1 MKRALILFA
10 LLVVSIAVVVLTT
23 AQGQNPNSNSA
34 KFRRVRA
41 DKRIANQ
48 YIVVLKDDVAD
59 VDGEATRLSRDF
71 AGERNGG
78 HTYKHALKG
87 FSVRMS
93 EERAAKLADD
103 PRVAYVE
110 EDGIVTAVATQTNA
124 PWGLDRIDQRNRP
137 TNGTYTYNSTGTGV
151 KVYILDTGIRATHTD
166 FGGRVIS
173 GFDAIGDGLG
183 TSDPNGHGTHVAG
196 TVGGSHWGVAKNVT
210 LVAVRVL
217 DAAGFGTNAGV
228 IAGVEFV
235 TSNHQAGQPAVAN
248 MSLGGG
254 ASTVIDNAV
263 INSINDGVT
272 YAVAAGNDN
281 ANACNTSPARVTSA
295 ITVGATANND
305 ARSQFT
311 PPFASNFGPCLD
323 LFAPGS
329 NIQSAW
335 HTSDTDSNVISGTSM
350 ATPHVAGVAAL
361 YLENNPGASPATVAA
376 AIIAGATTGV
386 VTNPGTGSPNR
397 LLYSLF
403 TGTGPAVYEG
413 FIDHVS
419 CDSIT
424 GWAADRNRL
433 NTSINVK
440 IYDGATLVST
450 VLARD
455 LRTDVGNYLGDNGR
469 HGFAI
474 PLPSRF
480 KDGQQHILRVRFEE
494 STTNLNGSPQTLTCG
509 SQYTYYEV
517 VARHSGKCLD
527 VFDGST
533 AAGAQVIQWPCIG
546 DTNQQWQII
555 PIGDGY
561 FKFIARHSNRVLSVQ
576 SGGLANGAL
585 VVQSTDNG
593 TAPMQ
598 WQIVDVGSGHVR
610 IMARHSG
617 KALDVSGGSTADG
630 AQVIQWDYVGASNQ
644 QWLLRPRN

>member
-1 MKRALILFA
+1 MKRALTLFA
-10 LLVVSIAVVVLTT
+10 LLAVSIAVVVLTT
-23 AQGQNPNSNSA
+23 AQGQNPNSNSS

-59 VDGEATRLSRDF
+59 VDGEAVRLSRDF

-78 HTYKHALKG
+78 HTYKHAIKG

-103 PRVAYVE
+103 PRVAFVE
-110 EDGIVTAVATQTNA
+110 EDGVVSAVATQTNA

-137 TNGTYTYNSTGTGV
+137 TDGNYTYNSTGTGV
-151 KVYILDTGIRATHTD
+151 KAYILDTGIRATHTD

-183 TSDPNGHGTHVAG
+183 TNDANGHGTHVAG
-196 TVGGSHWGVAKNVT
+196 TVGGSRWGVAKNVT

-217 DAAGFGTNAGV
+217 DANGFGTNAGV
-228 IAGVEFV
+228 IAGIEYV
-235 TSNHQAGQPAVAN
+235 TSNHQSGQPAVAN
-248 MSLGGG
+248 MSLGGP
-254 ASTVIDNAV
+254 ASSAIDNAV
-263 INSINDGVT
+263 INSIADGVT
-272 YAVAAGNDN
+272 YAIAAGNDN
-281 ANACNTSPARVTSA
+281 VNACNQSPARVASA

-323 LFAPGS
+323 LFAPGT

-335 HTSDTDSNVISGTSM
+335 NTSDTDSNVISGTST

-361 YLENNPGASPATVAA
+361 YLENNPNASPATVAS
-376 AIIAGATTGV
+376 AIIAGATTNV

-403 TGTGPAVYEG
+403 PGAAPPVYEG
-413 FIDHVS
+413 YIDHVS

-433 NTSINVK
+433 NTSINVR
-440 IYDGATLVST
+440 IYDGATLVTT

-455 LRTDVGNYLGDNGR
+455 LRSDVGNYLGDNGR

-480 KDGQQHILRVRFEE
+480 KDGQQHTLRVRFEE
-494 STTNLNGSPQTLTCG
+494 STTNLGGSPQTMTCG

-527 VFDGST
+527 VFDAST
-533 AAGAQVIQWPCIG
+533 ANGANVIQWTCVGEP
-546 DTNQQWQII
+546 NQHWQII

-561 FKFIARHSNRVLSVQ
+561 FKFIARHSNKVLALA
-576 SGGLANGAL
+576 SGSLVNGLP
-585 VVQSTDNG
+585 VVQMTDNG
-593 TAPMQ
+593 TASMQ
-598 WQIVDVGSGHVR
+598 WRIVDVDSGYIR
-610 IMARHSG
+610 IMARPSG
-617 KALDVSGGSTADG
+617 KALDVSGGSTTDG
-630 AQVIQWDYVGASNQ
+630 AQVHQWDYVGAANQ